1 MKKLLITGFDAFV
14 HYQINPSWEAV
25 KSLPEEIGPFK
36 LTKMRLPNIYGL
48 EWKMLLEKAQQIQPD
63 VILLTGMDSG
73 STRLHLDT
81 VAINLR
87 DALVEDNL
95 GRTPW
100 NEAIIAGGP
109 TAYFATLPVHDI
121 IKKLQQQKIPV
132 HIGYASGGYVC
143 NDVFYLAL
151 HHFAATSTKVGFL
164 HVPLLPEMVW
174 DDSLALPLDETLKT
188 LKQIIICIGEML
200 ER

>member
-1 MKKLLITGFDAFV
+1 MLMKKLLITGFDAFA

-121 IKKLQQQKIPV
+121 IKNYNSKKFLCISV
-132 HIGYASGGYVC
+132 M
-143 NDVFYLAL
+143 LAVVM
-151 HHFAATSTKVGFL
+151 FAMMFFIW
-164 HVPLLPEMVW
+164 PCIILL
-174 DDSLALPLDETLKT
+174 LLLLKSAFCT
-188 LKQIIICIGEML
+188 YRCCRKWFGMTA
-200 ER
+200 